1 MKIEEA
7 IDILTK
13 GIACQK
19 SHCPLNCPCNLE
31 CENHTDVEEFVEAM
45 EVAKEILI
53 NWQCM
58 TAYLEGQ
65 EVWFS
70 VNYKDTEKHEAIT
83 EVIEKMKEM
92 ENDPD

>member
-1 MKIEEA
+1 MTTEEA

-45 EVAKEILI
+45 KTMISR
-53 NWQCM
+53 WQ
-58 TAYLEGQ
+58 ALKKYLKDQ
-65 EVWFS
+65 ELLYS
-70 VNYKDTEKHEAIT
+70 VNYKDIEKHEMIVS
-83 EVIEKMKEM
+83 VIEEM
-92 ENDPD
+92 EHDPD